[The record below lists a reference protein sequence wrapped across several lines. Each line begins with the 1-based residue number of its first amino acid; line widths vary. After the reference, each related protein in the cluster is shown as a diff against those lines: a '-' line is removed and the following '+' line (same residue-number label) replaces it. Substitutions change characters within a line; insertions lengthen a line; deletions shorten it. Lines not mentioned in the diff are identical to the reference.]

1 MYLNFITNQ
10 LNSSQTTV
18 ISIQCPVESILSY
31 FIKKLTEA
39 ASAGHPFMTSAKF
52 QTFLTPPS
60 MPHSTAV
67 HFGSIPSP
75 PPTWNPH

>member
-39 ASAGHPFMTSAKF
+39 ASAQIDAKSVWGGRF
-52 QTFLTPPS
+52 F
-60 MPHSTAV
+60 A
-67 HFGSIPSP
+67 
-75 PPTWNPH
+75 